1 MISREILKTAI
12 DTIDDTQLEILH
24 RVILAFS
31 KPIPHI
37 INLSLP
43 MLQLQEQY
51 ITNVQGDRIAVIL
64 NIEAYQKLLDEM
76 DEFLC
81 WRGYQQ
87 AVEETDSE
95 IANGDFVTLDS
106 YLAAEL

>member
-1 MISREILKTAI
+1 
-12 DTIDDTQLEILH
+12 
-24 RVILAFS
+24 
-31 KPIPHI
+31 
-37 INLSLP
+37 

-81 WRGYQQ
+81 WRGYQE

-95 IANGDFVTLDS
+95 IANGDFVTLDRYFS
-106 YLAAEL
+106 INLQQELL